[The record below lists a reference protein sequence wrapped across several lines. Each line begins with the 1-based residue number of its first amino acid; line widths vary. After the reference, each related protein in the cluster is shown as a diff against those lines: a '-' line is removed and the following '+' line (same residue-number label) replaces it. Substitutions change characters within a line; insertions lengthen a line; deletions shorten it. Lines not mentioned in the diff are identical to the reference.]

1 VKDSTKESER
11 MTPKAPSPDPAT
23 LDRYIDDHLEANL
36 AELTRYAAQPS
47 IAAQGLGM
55 EACAAIVAEM
65 LRARGFEVETLPT
78 AGGPPVVVAE
88 RAGKSDKTLLV
99 YNHYDVQPPEP
110 LELWTSPPFAPVV
123 RDGRL
128 YGRGVSDDKGHLT
141 SRLLAI
147 DALLAAGGELPCRVK
162 FVVEGEEEVGS
173 VHLPEFIHAH
183 RDRLAADA
191 CLWEFGYLDH
201 RGVPL
206 LYAGLRGICYVEL
219 SVSTMTRDAHS
230 GLAGSII
237 ANAAWRLTWALA
249 TLKGPDE
256 RILIPGFYDA
266 VRAPSPRDL
275 ELMAALPDMAA
286 EYKKTYGVTGF
297 LRGMKGGPELNVAQ
311 VFEPTCTICGLNA
324 GYQGAGSKT
333 VLPARATAKVDFRM
347 VPDQRPTEI
356 VKLLRKHLDA
366 QGFADV
372 AIDFLGGEAAGRTDP
387 DHPFLALVAESAR
400 PVYGVPMQI
409 VPMIGG
415 SGPNHAFIEE
425 LGVPVATAGFGH
437 DDTRAHAPDENL
449 RLDYYV
455 KHAKHTARMLLEFG
469 AAPAGAPERAGDKR
483 AASR

>member
-1 VKDSTKESER
+1 
-11 MTPKAPSPDPAT
+11 MPPANPAPDPVWI
-23 LDRYIDDHLEANL
+23 DRYIDDHLDQNL

-55 EACAAIVAEM
+55 EACAAIVADL
-65 LRARGFEVETLPT
+65 LRLRGFKVETLPT

-88 RAGKSDKTLLV
+88 RAGRSDKTLLI

-110 LELWTSPPFAPVV
+110 LELWTSPPFTPTL
-123 RDGRL
+123 RDGHL

-141 SRLLAI
+141 ARLLAI
-147 DALLAAGGELPCRVK
+147 DALLAARGDLPCRIK

-173 VHLPEFIHAH
+173 VHLHEFIRAN
-183 RDRLAADA
+183 RERLSADA

-219 SVSTMTRDAHS
+219 SVETMSRDAHS

-249 TLKGPDE
+249 SLKGPDE
-256 RILIPGFYDA
+256 RIRIPGFYDA
-266 VRAPSPRDL
+266 VRPPTPRDL
-275 ELMAALPDMAA
+275 ELMSALPDMAA
-286 EYKKTYGVTGF
+286 SFRKDYGVTGF
-297 LRGMKGGPELNVAQ
+297 LRGMKGGLELNVAQ
-311 VFEPTCTICGLNA
+311 VFEPTCTICGLDS

-347 VPDQRPTEI
+347 VPDQVPAEI
-356 VKLLRKHLDA
+356 VKFLRSHLDA
-366 QGFADV
+366 EGFSDV
-372 AIDFLGGEAAGRTDP
+372 AVKVMGGEAAGRTDP
-387 DHPFLALVAESAR
+387 DHPFLKLVAESAT
-400 PVYGVPMQI
+400 PVYGIPMQI

-415 SGPNHAFIEE
+415 SGPNHAFIQE

-437 DDTRAHAPDENL
+437 PDTRAHAPDENL
-449 RLDYYV
+449 RIDYYV
-455 KHAKHTARMLLEFG
+455 KHAKHVARLLEAFG
-469 AAPAGAPERAGDKR
+469 E
-483 AASR
+483 